1 MDDAAKKHALRL
13 IPYGMYVLTSRNAD
27 GTEISSGTVNWVTQT
42 SFAPP
47 LVVVGVKGDSHLHAN
62 IKDSGVFAVNV
73 LGKDQKDLAFTFFK
87 PATVEGNTI
96 SGQPFEKAPNTG
108 TALLTALPAWW
119 ECKVVGEVAIGDHT
133 AFVGEVLEAGVR
145 NQDDTCIVMREH
157 NLFYGG

>member
-1 MDDAAKKHALRL
+1 MLFR
-13 IPYGMYVLTSRNAD
+13 S
-27 GTEISSGTVNWVTQT
+27 
-42 SFAPP
+42 
-47 LVVVGVKGDSHLHAN
+47 N

-87 PATVEGNTI
+87 PATVESNTI

-108 TALLTALPAWW
+108 TALLTNLPAWW

-145 NQDDTCIVMREH
+145 NQEDTCIVMREH

>member
-13 IPYGMYVLTSRNAD
+13 IPYGMYVLTSRNAA

-108 TALLTALPAWW
+108 TALLTNLPAWW
-119 ECKVVGEVAIGDHT
+119 E
-133 AFVGEVLEAGVR
+133 
-145 NQDDTCIVMREH
+145 
-157 NLFYGG
+157 